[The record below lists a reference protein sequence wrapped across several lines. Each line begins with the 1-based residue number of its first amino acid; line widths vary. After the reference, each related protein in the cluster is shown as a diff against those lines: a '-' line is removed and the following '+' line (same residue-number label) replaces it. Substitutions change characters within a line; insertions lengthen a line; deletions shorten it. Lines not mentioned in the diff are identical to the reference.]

1 MPKNKPNDTNK
12 DGSSKSR
19 ADSEERKDLFQLTS
33 ISQLVKWIDIAVLA
47 LQPKYG
53 AIVHELKTG
62 IRTPDIVIQAPHHN
76 VLVLVCIIIYF
87 IT

>member
-12 DGSSKSR
+12 DESSKSR

-62 IRTPDIVIQAPHHN
+62 IRHLI
-76 VLVLVCIIIYF
+76 LSFKLLIITLIKW
-87 IT
+87 